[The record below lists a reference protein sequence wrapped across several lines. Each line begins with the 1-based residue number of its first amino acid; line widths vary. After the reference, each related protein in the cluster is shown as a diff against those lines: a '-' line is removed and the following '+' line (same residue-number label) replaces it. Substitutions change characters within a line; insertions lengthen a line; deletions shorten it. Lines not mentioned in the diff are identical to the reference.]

1 MLLTAYLKKTIKKV
15 ETHWKILS
23 TKIKMES
30 LNRHFYSGDY
40 LFYSYIQPS
49 LPSYIIMERNEEI
62 KSLKHMKQRKE

>member
-1 MLLTAYLKKTIKKV
+1 
-15 ETHWKILS
+15 
-23 TKIKMES
+23 MES